1 MLLQLFIH
9 FSLIFRDF
17 SWFSRVFT
25 SFDAFGSLRDTGGMA
40 WGAHLL
46 QCMLLRIFSSFFA
59 DFLWF
64 FAILDDFHAF
74 CRIRKLEGHG
84 RDGLRCPCL
93 SMYVISHFL
102 FIFRWFFVIFRDFH
116 AFSPVSTHSEAWE
129 TREGWPEVPVFFDVC
144 YIVTSHFLFIFHWF
158 SVILDDFHAF
168 SMRMGMVQ
176 PIPAH
181 FQHVSTRTGM
191 IQPIPARF
199 RRVSTWTGE
208 GLNSPRLQHE
218 QGGLNPTPFYLL
230 FFQFGGGLI
239 PRHTNNVVF
248 INLKLYIYII
258 FAYYLTRCPA
268 TRAANPTRAARV
280 RVITPGRVGYP
291 KCYPDPTQHQ
301 EKLFLTWECLWSPGK
316 LCEGLDI
323 DRNLRKWWQMMKIC
337 FNAYLRKVDDY
348 IIVISLYQLLSMNA
362 I

>member
-59 DFLWF
+59 DFSSF
-64 FAILDDFHAF
+64 FAILD
-74 CRIRKLEGHG
+74 
-84 RDGLRCPCL
+84 
-93 SMYVISHFL
+93 
-102 FIFRWFFVIFRDFH
+102 DFH

-129 TREGWPEVPVFFDVC
+129 TREGWPEVDVSFDVC

-158 SVILDDFHAF
+158 SVILDDFHVF

-239 PRHTNNVVF
+239 PRHTNSVVF

-291 KCYPDPTQHQ
+291 KCYPDPTQTGQ
-301 EKLFLTWECLWSPGK
+301 
-316 LCEGLDI
+316 
-323 DRNLRKWWQMMKIC
+323 
-337 FNAYLRKVDDY
+337 
-348 IIVISLYQLLSMNA
+348 
-362 I
+362 